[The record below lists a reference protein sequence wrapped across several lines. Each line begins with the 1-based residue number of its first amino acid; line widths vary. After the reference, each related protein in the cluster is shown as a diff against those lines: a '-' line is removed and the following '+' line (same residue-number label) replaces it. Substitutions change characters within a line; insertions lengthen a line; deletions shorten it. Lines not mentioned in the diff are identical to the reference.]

1 MMRYIIFSILLIAFA
16 CNSSNDCEIIL
27 LTNDKIYE
35 RAEQAKFLSRKIP
48 VFLES
53 GERVP
58 RDSVSNYSPS
68 KYAYSQYV
76 DCRDSV
82 VKLEIREVTHED
94 KNLRKRIDSLY
105 SHNLD
110 LTIKRIKWYEKDTS
124 LHQKMIEMA
133 KFHSPAKTYPV
144 NCDSISHL
152 IRKAFR
158 RDQKNR
164 GKGSINLEV
173 DKRNLNLVESI
184 VENCTLAAI
193 ESLGEPIVYRFF
205 IIIQHAPKEYREKY
219 IPFFKKMATEGL
231 LRQRTVA
238 LMIDRMLIDSGKKQ
252 LYGTQYEIN
261 KRTGKKKLHPVQ
273 DIDLADSLRREAN
286 MSPLQ
291 MN

>member
-1 MMRYIIFSILLIAFA
+1 MVRYIVFSMLLIFA
-16 CNSSNDCEIIL
+16 CDKSNDCEITL
-27 LTNDKIYE
+27 LTNDEIYK
-35 RAEQAKFLSRKIP
+35 RAEQAKFLSPKIP

-58 RDSVSNYSPS
+58 RDSVANYSPS
-68 KYAYSQYV
+68 KYAYSRYV

-94 KNLRKRIDSLY
+94 KELRKRIDSLY

-110 LTIKRIKWYEKDTS
+110 LTIKRIKWIEKDTS
-124 LHQKMIEMA
+124 LQQKMIEMA
-133 KFHSPAKTYPV
+133 KFQSPAKTYPV
-144 NCDSISHL
+144 NCDSTSQL

-173 DKRNLNLVESI
+173 DKKNLILVESI
-184 VENCTLAAI
+184 VENCTLATI

-219 IPFFKKMATEGL
+219 IPFFKKMAKKGL
-231 LRQRTVA
+231 LKQRTLA
-238 LMIDRMLIDSGKKQ
+238 LMIDRMLIDNGEKQ
-252 LYGTQYEIN
+252 LYGTQYKIN
-261 KRTGKKKLHPVQ
+261 KRTGKEKLQPIQ
-273 DIDLADSLRREAN
+273 SIELADSLRSEIN
-286 MSPLQ
+286 LPPLQ
-291 MN
+291 ID

>member
-1 MMRYIIFSILLIAFA
+1 MFSVLLLFA
-16 CNSSNDCEIIL
+16 CDESNDCEITV
-27 LTNDKIYE
+27 LTNDEIYK
-35 RAEQAKFLSRKIP
+35 RAEQANFLSPKIP

-58 RDSVSNYSPS
+58 RDSVANYSPS
-68 KYAYSQYV
+68 KYAYSRYV

-82 VKLEIREVTHED
+82 VRLVIREVTDED
-94 KNLRKRIDSLY
+94 KDLRERIDSLY

-110 LTIKRIKWYEKDTS
+110 LTIKRIKWFEKDTS
-124 LHQKMIEMA
+124 LHQSMIEMA

-144 NCDSISHL
+144 NCDSTSQL

-164 GKGSINLEV
+164 GKGSINLKE
-173 DKRNLNLVESI
+173 DKKNLNLVESI

-205 IIIQHAPKEYREKY
+205 MIIQHAPKKYRKKY
-219 IPFFKKMATEGL
+219 IPFFKKMAKKGL
-231 LRQRTVA
+231 LRQGSLA
-238 LMIDRMLIDSGKKQ
+238 LMIDRMLIESGEKQ
-252 LYGTQYEIN
+252 LYGTQYKIN
-261 KRTGKKKLHPVQ
+261 KRTGKRKLQPIQ
-273 DIDLADSLRREAN
+273 STDLADSLRGKAN

-291 MN
+291 ID